1 MSRPQESFHTSEQC
15 ADKQGLGSAPRSRMT
30 QGDVHALCRRVS
42 RALAVGPPLARCEA
56 KERSWA
62 QRLPAWGLQSQKGH
76 RGGNTSEGL
85 RKSLLEHREKKE
97 VREGRMCLQNRS
109 RLQPL
114 LPSLPPPP
122 PHRRRRHL
130 WPRLLQRGLLPAAG
144 LSLPQ
149 GLCRS
154 LCPSRNIFMI
164 WNIHAFCSNVLSQ

>member
-122 PHRRRRHL
+122 PTAGAVTSGLDCCNAGSCPQQACPYHRAFAV
-130 WPRLLQRGLLPAAG
+130 PFALPEI
-144 LSLPQ
+144 S
-149 GLCRS
+149 S
-154 LCPSRNIFMI
+154 
-164 WNIHAFCSNVLSQ
+164 